1 MIAPTD
7 ANMVA
12 ISFSQFNTQRDADV
26 VRVIQCS
33 DLECSTQLE
42 LAALSGSLSYTTLVL
57 GTGFMKVRF
66 TSDSSIT
73 GTGFYGQVSSSK
85 V

>member
-7 ANMVA
+7 ANMVQ
-12 ISFSQFNTQRDADV
+12 ISFSQFNTQKDADV
-26 VRVIQCS
+26 MHVIQCS

-42 LAALSGSLSYTTLVL
+42 LAALSGSLSYTLAS